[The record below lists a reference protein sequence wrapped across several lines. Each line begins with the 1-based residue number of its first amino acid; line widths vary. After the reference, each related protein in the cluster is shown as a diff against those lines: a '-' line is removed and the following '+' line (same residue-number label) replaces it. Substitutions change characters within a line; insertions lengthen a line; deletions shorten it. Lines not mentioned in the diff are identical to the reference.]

1 MKKRALVRLLLR
13 LNFNILKENYFLI
26 SASKNYRNNLVFLL
40 YINIEKQRYKVI
52 LNDERPEEDKIDCTD
67 WLPIESEAELKNS
80 IKEWES
86 IFRKFRK

>member
-52 LNDERPEEDKIDCTD
+52 LNDERPKEDKIDCTD